1 MNRCAA
7 CKGKG
12 LCGLRT
18 CPITERFMEQ
28 GRQSGVT
35 GYRGTSPSVFVGSA
49 GYPAVFSG
57 PLFTPDHGS
66 PPLWLENHLTI
77 GDIVSIR
84 ASTIRGM
91 NRSPS
96 PHPLLEEIALS
107 SRPLEVEATF
117 SRPVLHKLSFDGII
131 TPTGL
136 SGEVRRLDLLD
147 NPSVEPLVERITGD
161 TDAGARDACREL
173 LQGGIDV
180 YRTTDL
186 LSAGLL
192 GRRRRLVPTRWAI
205 TAVDDMAGSVLKGVI
220 RNYPSVDETLV
231 FSSLLFGNHIGVLLM
246 PGDWKFEMVERWS
259 TGSLW
264 AGEDESVTTDREG
277 MKKQG
282 YSPITG
288 AYYAAR
294 LAVLEYL
301 ERVRRTAR
309 VILVRSVTGEYW
321 APLGTWVVRE
331 AVRDAMDGPQ
341 IWEGDLE
348 GAVSTLSRVIAYEGW
363 VRQSH
368 LLGEARTQ
376 TFLSSFL

>member
-1 MNRCAA
+1 MNRCTT

-18 CPITERFMEQ
+18 CPITERFMDQ
-28 GRQSGVT
+28 GRHSRVT
-35 GYRGTSPSVFVGSA
+35 GYRGASPSVFVGSS

-66 PPLWLENHLTI
+66 PPLWLEDHLTI

-91 NRSPS
+91 NRTSS

-107 SRPLEVEATF
+107 SRPLEVEVTF
-117 SRPVLHKLSFDGII
+117 SRPVSRTLSFDGII
-131 TPTGL
+131 TPTEL
-136 SGEVRRLDLLD
+136 SGEVRRLDLLES
-147 NPSVEPLVERITGD
+147 PSVEPVVERITGD

-173 LQGGIDV
+173 LGGGIDV

-192 GRRRRLVPTRWAI
+192 GRRRHVVPTRWAI

-220 RNYPSVDETLV
+220 RNYPSVDETLA
-231 FSSLLFGNHIGVLLM
+231 FSSVLFGNHIGVLLM
-246 PGDWKFEMVERWS
+246 PGDWKFEMVERWD

-264 AGEDESVTTDREG
+264 AGETESVTTDREG

-301 ERVRRTAR
+301 ERVRRSAR
-309 VILVRSVTGEYW
+309 VILVRSVTGDYW

-331 AVRDAMDGPQ
+331 AVRNAMDGTYL
-341 IWEGDLE
+341 WRGDLK
-348 GAVSTLSRVIAYEGW
+348 GAVSTLNTALAYEGW
-363 VRQSH
+363 MKHSH
-368 LLGEARTQ
+368 LLGEARAQ
-376 TFLSSFL
+376 TVLSSFL